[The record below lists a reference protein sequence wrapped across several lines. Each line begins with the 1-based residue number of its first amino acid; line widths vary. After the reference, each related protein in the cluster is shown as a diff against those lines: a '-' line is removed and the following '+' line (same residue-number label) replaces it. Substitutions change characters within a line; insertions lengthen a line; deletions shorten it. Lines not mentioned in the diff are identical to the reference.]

1 MIKALSIAALT
12 YIASAINLKVD
23 QASEQTFQLGAAL
36 NIPVVISVGQ
46 ADFEQVV
53 HVNTT

>member
-23 QASEQTFQLGAAL
+23 QASEQTFQLGADL

>member
-1 MIKALSIAALT
+1 MIKALSIAVLT

-23 QASEQTFQLGAAL
+23 QAEQTFQLGAAL

-53 HVNTT
+53 HVNST